1 MHWIYLIAAILF
13 EVAGTSSMKASE
25 GFTKVGPSILL
36 MVFYI
41 ASLSFLTLALKGLD
55 VSLAYAVW
63 SGMGIVI
70 ITFIG
75 VFYFGETITWLKA
88 MAIILIIAGVVILN
102 VAGGHSTEDAP
113 QIGKETNS

>member
-1 MHWIYLIAAILF
+1 M
-13 EVAGTSSMKASE
+13 
-25 GFTKVGPSILL
+25 
-36 MVFYI
+36 
-41 ASLSFLTLALKGLD
+41 TLALKGLD

-88 MAIILIIAGVVILN
+88 VAIILIIAGVVILN
-102 VAGGHSTEDAP
+102 VAGGHGTEDAP
-113 QIGKETNS
+113 QIGEETNR